1 MMPPILGTGSHLDG
15 LLPTSTSIAP
25 RPPEADVKEARALA
39 ARIAPATME
48 EFFTGVRTQT
58 HTQLEA
64 LAFVLHEEYPNRITD
79 QVKKGVAE
87 RLVALRQEVAQ
98 GSVNLPEGLSETAK
112 IEAELKRTENRLEWV
127 RRLLTRPSQA
137 APITPVQPAPAPS
150 FLTDFFGGLTTRMM
164 TMFNGRPPTVQQV
177 AAVQTQTSGITR
189 NLAEAGERLVD
200 SVIASPETLS
210 RIPVIGSALAAPI
223 NIIGGLM
230 GINPATRAERL
241 ERRQAERQLRSA
253 LALRNVVC
261 PNPTID
267 SITLSTLKGQVPT
280 PANPTPAPV
289 STPVNIVQLLDNWI
303 AAQRANGTPVTQQLA
318 LNSVAELAPTNVD
331 VLNKQIQAKRA
342 IDGRTALV
350 DSIGRRLRRPVATLT
365 NGTDVQ
371 MQATGAG
378 IALTARI
385 GDVSTPGAIPP
396 LGTPVGTPTAIPT
409 GARDF
414 DDTGAPVSPEAKT
427 LAGAMQKFPR
437 ATKIRIVASG
447 NAEMTNTNEL
457 TIPVGSFD
465 ETGSAQN
472 DAAKTLVGACT
483 KFPAAKEVKI
493 PASGTM
499 EYSGTGTNKKYTL
512 VAGSLDE
519 TGNGASPEGTLLL
532 SAIEGLGAAT
542 KISIVASGA
551 PLEIRN
557 QTEFSIPVG
566 SDTDIAN
573 LQILVGMP
581 RDSRAQRIVIDG
593 SMRRNVPL
601 VEWRNS
607 SLIHLGS
614 HPQTIAM
621 LRGRTWGSLLDDKEV
636 GVILQYNRDTR
647 TWTDANPT
655 TRTPPLP
662 I

>member
-1 MMPPILGTGSHLDG
+1 MMPPVLGTGSHLDG
-15 LLPTSTSIAP
+15 LLPTSTSTAP
-25 RPPEADVKEARALA
+25 RPPEADVKAARSLA

-48 EFFTGVRTQT
+48 EFFSGVRTQT

-79 QVKKGVAE
+79 QVKKEVAE

-98 GSVNLPEGLSETAK
+98 GSVNLPEGLSDTAK

-127 RRLLTRPSQA
+127 RRLLTRP
-137 APITPVQPAPAPS
+137 APVTPVTPVQPPAPS
-150 FLTDFFGGLTTRMM
+150 FLTDFFGGLTTRVM

-241 ERRQAERQLRSA
+241 ERRQAERQLRTA
-253 LALRNVVC
+253 LTARNVVC

-267 SITLSTLKGQVPT
+267 SLTLSVLKGQPVVPG
-280 PANPTPAPV
+280 APAPAP
-289 STPVNIVQLLDNWI
+289 STAPVNIIQLLDNWV
-303 AAQRANGTPVTQQLA
+303 ATQRLNGMPVTQQLV
-318 LNSVAELAPTNVD
+318 LNSVAELAPPNVD
-331 VLNKQIQAKRA
+331 ALNKQAQAKRA
-342 IDGRTALV
+342 VDARNALTDG
-350 DSIGRRLRRPVATLT
+350 IGKRLRRPVATLT

-385 GDVSTPGAIPP
+385 GDLNTPGAIPP
-396 LGTPVGTPTAIPT
+396 LGTPANTPTTTPAST
-409 GARDF
+409 RDF
-414 DDTGAPVSPEAKT
+414 DDTGTPVSPEAKT
-427 LAGAMQKFPR
+427 LAGAMIKFPR
-437 ATKIRIVASG
+437 ATKIRIVANG
-447 NAEMTNTNEL
+447 NTEMTNSNEY
-457 TIPVGSFD
+457 TIAVGSFD

-472 DAAKTLVGACT
+472 DTAKTLVGACT
-483 KFPAAKEVKI
+483 KFPTAKEVKI
-493 PASGTM
+493 TASGTM
-499 EYSGTGTNKKYTL
+499 ECNGTGANKKYTL
-512 VAGSLDE
+512 IAGSIDD
-519 TGNGASPEGTLLL
+519 TGNGTSPEGTLFL
-532 SAIEGLGAAT
+532 SAIEGLSAAT
-542 KISIVASGA
+542 KIAVTTSAT

-573 LQILVGMP
+573 LQILAGMP

-636 GVILQYNRDTR
+636 GVTLQYNRDTR
-647 TWTDANPT
+647 NWTDTNPT